1 MKRYYLI
8 SLISF
13 LIFFLSGCAKQ
24 PSLIEKPKIDPTL
37 PKVSELRALPDIKS
51 IALEWDPIHDE
62 RVEGYCLYRSSQDN
76 PKLKRVAII
85 NDRFSSHY
93 VDNNL
98 EPNTLYYY
106 RISTYENDGR
116 ESLPSDIKKV
126 KTLPLIEPVSF
137 IEAISHLPRR
147 VKLIWRPHPNPR
159 VNEYI
164 IQRSEPDNPEWKTI
178 ATIKGRL
185 NAEYIDKD
193 LEDNHLY
200 FYRILV
206 KTYDNIESLPSKVV
220 KAFTKPLPKMV
231 KGLKATTDLPKK
243 IVLTWE
249 KSPEKDID
257 HYNIYRSSIS
267 KLFFTL
273 HAKTKDTKYTDMIG
287 EDGVTKFYKVTA
299 VDSDGLESFKQDIPV
314 MGSTLPKPKAVVII
328 SSEVKKDG
336 LYLKWSSRDD
346 RIKSFIVVKKEI
358 DGLLNEKEYKYTNIK
373 NNFFIDRAIVPGVR
387 YLYRVYG
394 VDTYGIVSEPSE
406 KIEVKIKR

>member
-62 RVEGYCLYRSSQDN
+62 RVKGYYLYRSSQN
-76 PKLKRVAII
+76 SSKLKRVAII
-85 NDRFSSHY
+85 KDRFSSHY

-231 KGLKATTDLPKK
+231 KGLKATTDFPKK

-314 MGSTLPKPKAVVII
+314 MGSTLPKPKAVVIT

>member
-126 KTLPLIEPVSF
+126 KTLPLIESVSF

-314 MGSTLPKPKAVVII
+314 MGSTLPKPKAVVIT